1 MRPSFGGFD
10 QGVMSLATLVGA
22 GFLLAQFV
30 SILYEQT
37 RPTRYW
43 CWAPNDYVT
52 DYWIEVSI
60 GGRALSD
67 EAVLRRYRWP
77 REGRFENIPGHLIDI
92 IRQYEQTYGRD
103 DGARVHLRYRVNSHA
118 EQGWQWP
125 VA

>member
-1 MRPSFGGFD
+1 
-10 QGVMSLATLVGA
+10 MSLATLVGT

-52 DYWIEVSI
+52 DYLIEVSI
-60 GGRALSD
+60 DGRTLSD
-67 EAVLRRYRWP
+67 EAVLHRYRW
-77 REGRFENIPGHLIDI
+77 RSEGRLENVPRHLIDI

-103 DGARVHLRYRVNSHA
+103 DGARVHLRYRVNGHA
-118 EQGWQWP
+118 AQEWQWP
-125 VA
+125 AA